1 MESHPGSD
9 APTNPNHCPVCRSR
23 NIGVWFGYNPKRI
36 NDSETLVHDVT
47 HVCADRDATWTAW
60 GHTIIASRDDG
71 PNSDEAL
78 AALEQAIAEAGEL
91 RIEVRPATGDDA

>member
-1 MESHPGSD
+1 MEFRPGSD
-9 APTNPNHCPVCRSR
+9 APTNPNHCPVCRSG
-23 NIGVWFGYNPKRI
+23 NTGVTFGFNPKRI

-47 HVCADRDATWTAW
+47 HVCADCDATWTAW

>member
-23 NIGVWFGYNPKRI
+23 NSGVWFGYNPKRI

-47 HVCADRDATWTAW
+47 HVCADCDATWTAW
-60 GHTIIASRDDG
+60 GHTIIASNLCCHCYPPVFNGGQRRVRR
-71 PNSDEAL
+71 PITPES
-78 AALEQAIAEAGEL
+78 L
-91 RIEVRPATGDDA
+91 RA

>member
-23 NIGVWFGYNPKRI
+23 NTGVWFGYNPKRI

-47 HVCADRDATWTAW
+47 HVCADCDATWTAW

-71 PNSDEAL
+71 PYSPEAL

-91 RIEVRPATGDDA
+91 RIEVRPATGGDA

>member
-1 MESHPGSD
+1 
-9 APTNPNHCPVCRSR
+9 
-23 NIGVWFGYNPKRI
+23 
-36 NDSETLVHDVT
+36 VT
-47 HVCADRDATWTAW
+47 HVCADCDATWTAW